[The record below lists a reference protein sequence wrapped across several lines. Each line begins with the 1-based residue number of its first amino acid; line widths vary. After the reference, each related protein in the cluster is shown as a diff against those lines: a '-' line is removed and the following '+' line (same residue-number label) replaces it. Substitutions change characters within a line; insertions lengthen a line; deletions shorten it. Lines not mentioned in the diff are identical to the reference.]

1 YFSRPLPAEEFEV
14 FIAERK
20 EIEAPAE
27 AASSLTRKDNYTYNA
42 LHDSLTGLYNNSAFE
57 ILFHDADQ
65 EHIALLIADI
75 DDYAELRKSRGRVYA
90 DSLVRRVAEV
100 LRSSFRSVDHI
111 CRLKENEFV
120 VIMSRITSAQKEL
133 VFSKIESVTHAL
145 REGTEE
151 LLPVTLSVGIAFS
164 DREQPGGDI
173 FQDADKALRRMREIR
188 HSGYAVY

>member
-1 YFSRPLPAEEFEV
+1 M
-14 FIAERK
+14 
-20 EIEAPAE
+20 
-27 AASSLTRKDNYTYNA
+27 
-42 LHDSLTGLYNNSAFE
+42 
-57 ILFHDADQ
+57 
-65 EHIALLIADI
+65 LIADI

-133 VFSKIESVTHAL
+133 VFSKIESVTHAI
-145 REGTEE
+145 REG
-151 LLPVTLSVGIAFS
+151 TLSVGIAFS

>member
-1 YFSRPLPAEEFEV
+1 M

-20 EIEAPAE
+20 EIEPHTE
-27 AASSLTRKDNYTYNA
+27 AKRSQTRKGNYTYDA
-42 LHDSLTGLYNNSAFE
+42 LHDPLTGLYNNSAFE

-65 EHIALLIADI
+65 EHIAVLIANI

-120 VIMSRITSAQKEL
+120 VIMTRITSAQKEL
-133 VFSKIESVTHAL
+133 VFSKIEHVTHIL